1 LFCART
7 FIHAWQ
13 CTTEQPAKGC
23 ETKNEW
29 AKTKSE
35 VNCQRALNQKG
46 IKQMNIKQG
55 LPVVTV
61 IHCNKTK
68 LKI

>member
-1 LFCART
+1 LCART
-7 FIHAWQ
+7 SKHAQQ
-13 CTTEQPAKGC
+13 CPIAQPAKGC
-23 ETKNEW
+23 KTKNEW

-35 VNCQRALNQKG
+35 VKWQRTLYQKG
-46 IKQMNIKQG
+46 IKQMDIKQG

>member
-1 LFCART
+1 MA
-7 FIHAWQ
+7 
-13 CTTEQPAKGC
+13 
-23 ETKNEW
+23 
-29 AKTKSE
+29 
-35 VNCQRALNQKG
+35 KG
-46 IKQMNIKQG
+46 IKSKKHKTNGHKTR

>member
-1 LFCART
+1 MFCAKT
-7 FIHAWQ
+7 FIHAQQ
-13 CTTEQPAKGC
+13 CPTAQPAKGC
-23 ETKNEW
+23 KTKNEW

-35 VNCQRALNQKG
+35 VKWQRTLNQKG
-46 IKQMNIKQG
+46 IKQG

-68 LKI
+68 LKV

>member
-1 LFCART
+1 V
-7 FIHAWQ
+7 
-13 CTTEQPAKGC
+13 QPAKGC
-23 ETKNEW
+23 KTKNEW

-55 LPVVTV
+55 LSVVTV

>member
-7 FIHAWQ
+7 FIHAQQ
-13 CTTEQPAKGC
+13 CPIAQPAKGYK
-23 ETKNEW
+23 TKNEW

-35 VNCQRALNQKG
+35 VKWQSALNQKRHKTNG
-46 IKQMNIKQG
+46 HKTR

-61 IHCNKTK
+61 VHCTKTK